1 MPKIILSQDLKTTF
15 KQDLICMKKTQYQ
28 FSFVHFAVDDPV
40 GHYDF
45 LYTLHSNQLKVT
57 QNALHT
63 YSIVIERKISG
74 IIEKFFLCEN
84 SKIRLSNSFFLDF
97 VHADI

>member
-1 MPKIILSQDLKTTF
+1 MVVFGLGKDLLF
-15 KQDLICMKKTQYQ
+15 KSVL
-28 FSFVHFAVDDPV
+28 

-45 LYTLHSNQLKVT
+45 LYTLHFNQLKVT

-63 YSIVIERKISG
+63 HSIVIERKNSG
-74 IIEKFFLCEN
+74 IEKFFLCEN

-97 VHADI
+97 VHVDI